1 VTRFAF
7 DIEDDTATGRGPR
20 LTTLLRAGEQTKH
33 ISLDM
38 ATGSGDAAVQLEP
51 GRERLVVMFR
61 GQVKVVVDG
70 RDLGIAGGR
79 GSVFTRAADAVYL
92 PPDATASLVGDE
104 SAEGHFVAAIAGAE
118 AGERSPGNARIISSA
133 SQSEVTA
140 GRDLWERTVRT
151 ILGPKD
157 AASRLLV
164 GETIHSALGT
174 WSSFPPHRH
183 DRESHDEVRLE
194 EVYLYRVDPSNG
206 FGVQLRYDTDT
217 GAEEARIVHDGDVAT
232 IPRGFHPVAAM
243 PGHRLYYLWIMAGEG
258 RELRPYLDPRYRW
271 LAEQP

>member
-1 VTRFAF
+1 MTRYPF
-7 DIEDDTATGRGPR
+7 DTDQTPGAPS
-20 LTTLLRAGEQTKH
+20 LTSLLRAGEHTKH
-33 ISLDM
+33 ISVDV
-38 ATGSGDAAVQLEP
+38 AAGSGGEAVQLAP

-61 GQVKVVVDG
+61 GQVRVTVDG

-79 GSVFTRAADAVYL
+79 STVFNRAADAIYL
-92 PPDATASLVGDE
+92 PPDASASLVGDE
-104 SAEGHFVAAIAGAE
+104 TATGGFVAAIAGAD
-118 AGERSPGNARIISSA
+118 AGERQSGDARIIPA
-133 SQSEVTA
+133 ALQHAVTA

-151 ILGPKD
+151 ILGPGD
-157 AASRLLV
+157 TASRLLV

-183 DRESHDEVRLE
+183 DRDSKDEVRLE

-232 IPRGFHPVAAM
+232 IPSGFHPVAAM

-271 LAEQP
+271 LNEQP